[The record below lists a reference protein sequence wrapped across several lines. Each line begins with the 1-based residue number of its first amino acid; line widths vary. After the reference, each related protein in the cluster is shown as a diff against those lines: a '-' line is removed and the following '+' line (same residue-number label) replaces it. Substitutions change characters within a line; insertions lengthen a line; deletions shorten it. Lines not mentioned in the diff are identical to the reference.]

1 MRAQSSCLQVH
12 QLTEDPP
19 TGGLW
24 RSKRKHISPF
34 SKHITTVERLAISI
48 ISQPDLK
55 TFHVGELCLCVWG
68 IVVRGGACYAV
79 LSQQLNPSNF
89 TKNKHS
95 SVAGGKLR
103 GAETS
108 GKITSSVALSLVWWC
123 LLITQSRHFPRN
135 QKSNSGGSAPEAYQE
150 ICRQTFRC

>member
-12 QLTEDPP
+12 EHTEDHSM
-19 TGGLW
+19 GGLW
-24 RSKRKHISPF
+24 RSKRKHISPL

-55 TFHVGELCLCVWG
+55 TIHVWELCVCVWDSSE
-68 IVVRGGACYAV
+68 GGCYAV
-79 LSQQLNPSNF
+79 LPQQLNPSNF

-95 SVAGGKLR
+95 SVAGGKLQ

-108 GKITSSVALSLVWWC
+108 GKITSSVAPSLVWWC
-123 LLITQSRHFPRN
+123 LLITQSRHFPRK
-135 QKSNSGGSAPEAYQE
+135 QRSNSLGSAPEAYQE
-150 ICRQTFRC
+150 ICRQRFKC